1 MTFLLNFSA
10 LRDILTLGKGARK
23 PLQAQAKHDRI
34 LTVKNEHAVC
44 PKCRKRMSP
53 RILPTTTGTDVVL
66 YCRACKTEL
75 IVDIEQGQR
84 LKGRGQ

>member
-1 MTFLLNFSA
+1 MQT
-10 LRDILTLGKGARK
+10 
-23 PLQAQAKHDRI
+23 QEKHDRM

-44 PKCRKRMSP
+44 PVCKRRMSP
-53 RILPTTTGTDVVL
+53 RILPTTAGKDVVL
-66 YCRACKTEL
+66 YCRGCKNEL